1 MPHAVLASTG
11 RPSRCMRIE
20 TRLPTAAI
28 SGAAT
33 ANARPI
39 AFAPP
44 APAARSSGRNR
55 SAMPA
60 TPSTAPASVRAAT
73 GVPNAARAPKGVMNT
88 IVENTTA
95 TRPEASRC
103 SAS

>member
-1 MPHAVLASTG
+1 MPQAVLDSTG
-11 RPSRCMRIE
+11 SWSRCMRID
-20 TRLPTAAI
+20 TRLPSAAI
-28 SGAAT
+28 AGDAI
-33 ANARPI
+33 ANARPT

-44 APAARSSGRNR
+44 SPAARSSGRNS

-95 TRPEASRC
+95 TSPEASRC